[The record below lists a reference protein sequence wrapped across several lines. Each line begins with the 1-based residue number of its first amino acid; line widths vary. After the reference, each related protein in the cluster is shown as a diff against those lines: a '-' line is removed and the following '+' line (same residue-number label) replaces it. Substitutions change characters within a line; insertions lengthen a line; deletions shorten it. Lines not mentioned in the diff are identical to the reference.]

1 MSIQVTPIPR
11 LTVLTSPA
19 FTLGTTNTAGSA
31 ITGVASDSTLLTF
44 DTTLPDA
51 ITFGQSGAVGAA
63 TVASRRDH
71 SHATATVDAATQ
83 AEMEAASST
92 TVFDTP
98 GRTQYHPGV
107 VKAWANFNG
116 TGTAAIRESHNCT
129 LTDNGTGDYTLTF
142 GTDFAN
148 TDFAVVISGR
158 YSDSVGQQNKF
169 RCPQA
174 RAVDTI
180 RVNTTDAGSDPQ
192 DHLDVM
198 VACYGDQ

>member
-11 LTVLTSPA
+11 LTVLTTPA
-19 FTLGTTNTAGSA
+19 FTLGTANTAGSA

-71 SHATATVDAATQ
+71 AHATATVDAATQ

-92 TVFDTP
+92 TVFDT
-98 GRTQYHPGV
+98 
-107 VKAWANFNG
+107 KAWADFNG

-148 TDFAVVISGR
+148 TNFAVVISSR
-158 YSDSVGQQNKF
+158 YSDYVGAQNMF
-169 RCPQA
+169 RTPQN
-174 RAVDTI
+174 RAVGSI
-180 RVNTTDAGSDPQ
+180 NVTTCNDGSVAL

-198 VACYGDQ
+198 VACFGDQ

>member
-11 LTVLTSPA
+11 LTVLTTPA
-19 FTLGTTNTAGSA
+19 FTLGTANTAGSA

-71 SHATATVDAATQ
+71 AHATATVDAATQ

-107 VKAWANFNG
+107 IKAWADFNG

-148 TDFAVVISGR
+148 TNFAVVISSR
-158 YSDSVGQQNKF
+158 YSDYVGAQNMF
-169 RCPQA
+169 RTPQN
-174 RAVDTI
+174 RAVGSI
-180 RVNTTDAGSDPQ
+180 NVTTCNDGSVAL

-198 VACYGDQ
+198 VACFGDQ